1 MDYIY
6 GVILGLLDGFGEVF
20 PVSRVGHRAMLER
33 LAVIPS
39 ALAENE
45 ALELLLRMGVL
56 AGVILAFRKT
66 VWRMITGFADMAG
79 GIFTGRFRW
88 QKAGRYQRMA
98 LLALLGAVP
107 TLLLAWLRRYYDFAV
122 ALQGNLIFTG
132 VMLLVMAGLIYIGTH
147 SICHNWTMTD
157 MNAGH
162 ALKLGLF
169 RAAAEWLSGLSP
181 IGISLSMGRNM
192 GFTGETALEYAFALC
207 VPSMLGSCLFDVG
220 ALESAG
226 ALPWGVT
233 AAAVLAA
240 GLAAWV
246 AALLVKLLM
255 KKNRYGWCAV
265 YCLLAGAAA
274 IVLNFLT

>member
-6 GVILGLLDGFGEVF
+6 GVILGLLDGFSEVF

-157 MNAGH
+157 MTKSRGRTRLLICTGSRSTAISPRS
-162 ALKLGLF
+162 F
-169 RAAAEWLSGLSP
+169 RKRRTVKP
-181 IGISLSMGRNM
+181 D
-192 GFTGETALEYAFALC
+192 
-207 VPSMLGSCLFDVG
+207 GSIR
-220 ALESAG
+220 
-226 ALPWGVT
+226 
-233 AAAVLAA
+233 
-240 GLAAWV
+240 
-246 AALLVKLLM
+246 
-255 KKNRYGWCAV
+255 RYGGMKTSANPIKRR
-265 YCLLAGAAA
+265 G
-274 IVLNFLT
+274 TT